1 MKFIHTADVHL
12 GAQLNIFGEKG
23 KAARKAIEKTFSRIV
38 DLAAEEKADFL
49 LIAGDLFES
58 NNPGKRLLDF
68 VRLEFSRLN
77 AAGIKVVITP
87 GNHDAASSD
96 SAYFKKEFPN
106 DLPNVFVFLDKKNP
120 KKEYPE
126 FNLIVHSFV
135 CSAYESAQNPFAAVS
150 AESGKI
156 NVALLH
162 GSSSKTAGED
172 YKKYYPFEPKDVAK
186 SKMNYVALGHY
197 HSFRDESSGGVPAI
211 YCGSPEPLAVSQ
223 KGAGSV
229 ILGEISEKGETTIS
243 QVRVSEIEFDEIN
256 VILDDVADISEIKR
270 KITEGAN
277 GNLIRT
283 ADLSGFASPRL
294 FIDGRG
300 LEEELGGLFFR
311 LIVKEKYRLRVSPE
325 DLAEFSPETI
335 IGKFVFLMSEKIK
348 DAPDEETAKLR
359 EDALQIGVAE
369 LKGEGILKEIIK

>member
-12 GAQLNIFGEKG
+12 GAQLKIFGEKG
-23 KAARKAIEKTFSRIV
+23 KAARNAIEKTFSKIA
-38 DLAAEEKADFL
+38 DLAMEEKADFL
-49 LIAGDLFES
+49 FIAGDLFDS

-77 AAGIKVVITP
+77 EAGVKVVVTP

-96 SAYFKKEFPN
+96 SVYFKKEFQN
-106 DLPNVFVFLDKKNP
+106 DLPDVFVFLDKKNP

-186 SKMNYVALGHY
+186 SEMNYVALGHY
-197 HSFRDESSGGVPAI
+197 HSFRDESSGGVPAV
-211 YCGSPEPLAVSQ
+211 YCGSPEPVAVSQ

-229 ILGEISEKGETTIS
+229 VLGEISEKGEAKIS
-243 QVRVSEIEFDEIN
+243 RIRVSETEFDEIN
-256 VILDDVADISEIKR
+256 VILDDIADISELKQ
-270 KITEGAN
+270 KIAEGAN
-277 GNLIRT
+277 ENLIRT
-283 ADLSGFASPRL
+283 AALSGFASPRL
-294 FIDGRG
+294 FIDNRA
-300 LEEELGGLFFR
+300 LEEELGGL
-311 LIVKEKYRLRVSPE
+311 
-325 DLAEFSPETI
+325 
-335 IGKFVFLMSEKIK
+335 
-348 DAPDEETAKLR
+348 
-359 EDALQIGVAE
+359 
-369 LKGEGILKEIIK
+369 